1 VIFEEFKGTGNSEII
16 LDRNISDR
24 RIYPAINITKSGTR
38 KEELLQGSENLQKI
52 AYGQRVTYAQ
62 LAAMTGRLR
71 AFRAAGSANAKNKIP
86 IIVPCHRVV
95 ASNGLGGYSGGEGL
109 GGGPL
114 LRMLINE
121 PKVNAIAAPTRRPL
135 GDMPG
140 VFNPHDPQ
148 LSDALAQVTDP
159 IDIVFCCLGTT
170 RREAGSKEA
179 FIHADYTLVVDTA
192 LTGRRLGAQHMLV
205 VSAMGANAHS
215 PFFYNRVKGEMEEAL
230 IAQNWPKLTIA
241 RPSML
246 LGDRSKQRMNET
258 LFAPLFRLLP
268 GNWKSIDARDVA
280 RVMLAESMRPEHE
293 GVTILSSS
301 ELRKRAE

>member
-1 VIFEEFKGTGNSEII
+1 MCFV
-16 LDRNISDR
+16 
-24 RIYPAINITKSGTR
+24 
-38 KEELLQGSENLQKI
+38 
-52 AYGQRVTYAQ
+52 V
-62 LAAMTGRLR
+62 
-71 AFRAAGSANAKNKIP
+71 SAP
-86 IIVPCHRVV
+86 R
-95 ASNGLGGYSGGEGL
+95 GEK
-109 GGGPL
+109 
-114 LRMLINE
+114 R
-121 PKVNAIAAPTRRPL
+121 
-135 GDMPG
+135 
-140 VFNPHDPQ
+140 
-148 LSDALAQVTDP
+148 
-159 IDIVFCCLGTT
+159 
-170 RREAGSKEA
+170 GSKEA

-205 VSAMGANAHS
+205 VSAMGAKAHS

-280 RVMLAESMRPEHE
+280 RVMLAEAMRPEHE

>member
-1 VIFEEFKGTGNSEII
+1 MN
-16 LDRNISDR
+16 
-24 RIYPAINITKSGTR
+24 R
-38 KEELLQGSENLQKI
+38 KL
-52 AYGQRVTYAQ
+52 T
-62 LAAMTGRLR
+62 
-71 AFRAAGSANAKNKIP
+71 
-86 IIVPCHRVV
+86 
-95 ASNGLGGYSGGEGL
+95 
-109 GGGPL
+109 PL
-114 LRMLINE
+114 LRRRD
-121 PKVNAIAAPTRRPL
+121 VRWAICL
-135 GDMPG
+135 

-148 LSDALAQVTDP
+148 LTDALAQVTDP

-258 LFAPLFRLLP
+258 LLRRCSVCYPVTGNPLMRETWRGSCWQRRCGL
-268 GNWKSIDARDVA
+268 
-280 RVMLAESMRPEHE
+280 SMK
-293 GVTILSSS
+293 V
-301 ELRKRAE
+301 

>member
-1 VIFEEFKGTGNSEII
+1 MSQVLITG
-16 LDRNISDR
+16 
-24 RIYPAINITKSGTR
+24 A
-38 KEELLQGSENLQKI
+38 
-52 AYGQRVTYAQ
+52 
-62 LAAMTGRLR
+62 TGL
-71 AFRAAGSANAKNKIP
+71 
-86 IIVPCHRVV
+86 V
-95 ASNGLGGYSGGEGL
+95 GGH
-109 GGGPL
+109 L

-121 PKVNAIAAPTRRPL
+121 LKVNAIAAPTRRPL

-246 LGDRSKQRMNET
+246 LGARSKQRMNET